1 MIAAIPNVIGWL
13 AISFAKVSLPDC
25 PCLKCR
31 PVQNAVQESTVCL
44 IPSWILFVG
53 FFVSLHGKVVGRVWR
68 RNNLVHGND
77 QLFNAVILYW
87 NYVQRVTGS

>member
-1 MIAAIPNVIGWL
+1 M
-13 AISFAKVSLPDC
+13 
-25 PCLKCR
+25 
-31 PVQNAVQESTVCL
+31 CL

-68 RNNLVHGND
+68 GNNLLHGND

-87 NYVQRVTGS
+87 NYVQSYWEVN